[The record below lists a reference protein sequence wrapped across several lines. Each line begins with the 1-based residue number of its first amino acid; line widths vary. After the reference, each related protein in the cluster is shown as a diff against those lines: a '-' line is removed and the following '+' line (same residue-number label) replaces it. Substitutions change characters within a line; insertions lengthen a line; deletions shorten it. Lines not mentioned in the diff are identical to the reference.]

1 MDPQQTWTDMLN
13 ALERCEWDDAKELA
27 VSLLNWLHKGGFPP
41 NAVGAASLG
50 RKWHSTLASSGC
62 EAAIR
67 MANEAQRSRA
77 DDSAKGGD

>member
-1 MDPQQTWTDMLN
+1 MDPQQTWTDMLA
-13 ALERCEWDDAKELA
+13 ALEQSEWENARELA
-27 VSLLNWLHKGGFPP
+27 ASLLDWLHKGGFPP
-41 NAVGAASLG
+41 NAVGAATLG

-67 MANEAQRSRA
+67 MVNEAQRSHA